1 MVDIVPELLEAIQ
14 AEYAEGV
21 SKSGKLKKIKKKID
35 SGKGDYPDAD
45 DYAEELSRILL
56 SAYED
61 YLTEEN
67 LPGGILYYNI
77 AKRIIEPTIK
87 QAYSDAAQIAAQVQD
102 GINKKAKIGIKALV
116 PELEQTRIDGLI
128 EKILEKWTAA
138 RSVSAV

>member
-1 MVDIVPELLEAIQ
+1 MVDIVPELLKAIQ
-14 AEYAEGV
+14 VEYAEGI

-45 DYAEELSRILL
+45 DYAEEISRILL

-61 YLTEEN
+61 NLTEGN

-77 AKRIIEPTIK
+77 AKRIVEPTIK
-87 QAYSDAAQIAAQVQD
+87 QAYSDAALVAAQVQD
-102 GINKKAKIGIKALV
+102 GINKKAKIGIKAIT
-116 PELEQTRIDGLI
+116 PELDQVRIDGLI
-128 EKILEKWTAA
+128 EKILERWTAA